1 MKWKLKCN
9 EIEWN
14 GNYHSLNGSI
24 FKLMETE
31 LDIKLILL
39 IIYLTTI
46 NLNHNYKIIM
56 K

>member
-24 FKLMETE
+24 FKFDGNRIRYKTHFTNYI
-31 LDIKLILL
+31 LDNNKFES
-39 IIYLTTI
+39 
-46 NLNHNYKIIM
+46 
-56 K
+56 